1 MKVGKWYN
9 SDSNLELLDF
19 EVLQSFHDTILAIS
33 NEISMQFLSLSFI
46 SQ

>member
-19 EVLQSFHDTILAIS
+19 EVLQSFHDTILAKKKKKKK
-33 NEISMQFLSLSFI
+33 E
-46 SQ
+46 

>member
-19 EVLQSFHDTILAIS
+19 EVLQSFHDTILAKKKKKRMTYVCS
-33 NEISMQFLSLSFI
+33 SRRS
-46 SQ
+46 